1 MFEIKELLE
10 IIMLVC
16 FGLSWPMNV
25 VKHYKSREVKG
36 ISLQFTFLIIFGYLA
51 GLCAKLMS
59 GGLTFVAVVYI
70 INLFMVL
77 LDLCVYFRNKKISA

>member
-1 MFEIKELLE
+1 MIDMKEMLE
-10 IIMLVC
+10 IVMLVR

-36 ISLQFTFLIIFGYLA
+36 ISLQFTFLIIAGYLA

-77 LDLCVYFRNKKISA
+77 LDLCVYFRNKKIAA